1 MIVPAERVAA
11 AKAVLIAG
19 PTASGKS
26 RLAMALA
33 SIADRP
39 AIIVNADSMQVYD
52 VLRILT
58 ARPSGSE
65 MRKIPHRLFGHVDPA
80 RRYSVGAWLA
90 DVRSILSE
98 AEASG
103 ALPIV
108 VGGTGLYFRALEGGL
123 AEMPAISPEV
133 RVALENLL
141 AEEGRDALRRRLEAA
156 DPSGA
161 AKIRPGDTQRTLR
174 ALEVVE
180 TSGRPLAS
188 WQNAGARRPLVHPAA
203 TLRLVLAPDRA
214 ELHRR
219 IDARFDVMVEE
230 GALDEVRAL
239 RARNLDPALPAM
251 RAIGVWELS
260 AHLDGS
266 LSLDEAVA
274 ASKAASRRY
283 ARRQETWFRNQMPD
297 WERISA

>member
-1 MIVPAERVAA
+1 
-11 AKAVLIAG
+11 
-19 PTASGKS
+19 
-26 RLAMALA
+26 
-33 SIADRP
+33 
-39 AIIVNADSMQVYD
+39 
-52 VLRILT
+52 
-58 ARPSGSE
+58 

-108 VGGTGLYFRALEGGL
+108 VGGTGLYFRAMEGGL
-123 AEMPAISPEV
+123 AEMPDISPAI
-133 RVALENLL
+133 RLALKTLL
-141 AEEGRDALRRRLEAA
+141 AEEGHDALRRRLEAA
-156 DPSGA
+156 DPNGA

-180 TSGRPLAS
+180 TSGRALAA
-188 WQNAGARRPLVHPAA
+188 WHDAGARRPLVDPAA
-203 TLRLVLAPDRA
+203 AVRLVLAPDRA

-219 IDARFDVMVEE
+219 IDARFDMMLEE

-251 RAIGVWELS
+251 RAIGVRELS
-260 AHLDGS
+260 AHLDG
-266 LSLDEAVA
+266 LASLDEAVA

-283 ARRQETWFRNQMPD
+283 AKRQETWFRNQMPD
-297 WERISA
+297 WERLPA

>member
-1 MIVPAERVAA
+1 M
-11 AKAVLIAG
+11 LIAG

-33 SIADRP
+33 STADRP
-39 AIIVNADSMQVYD
+39 AIVVNADSMQVYD

-58 ARPSGSE
+58 ARPSAKE
-65 MRKIPHRLFGHVDPA
+65 MRKVPHCLFGHIDPA
-80 RRYSVGAWLA
+80 RRYSVGAWLT
-90 DVRSILSE
+90 DVRFILAD

-123 AEMPAISPEV
+123 AEMPAISPAV
-133 RVALENLL
+133 RGALERLL
-141 AEEGRDALRRRLEAA
+141 AEEGHDALRRRLEIA
-156 DPSGA
+156 DPRGA

-180 TSGRPLAS
+180 ASGRPIAA
-188 WQNAGARRPLVHPAA
+188 WQDAGARRPLVDPAA

-219 IDARFDVMVEE
+219 IGARFDVMLEE

-239 RARNLDPALPAM
+239 RTRNLDPALPAM
-251 RAIGVWELS
+251 RAIGVRELS
-260 AHLDGS
+260 AHLDG
-266 LSLDEAVA
+266 LASLDEAVA

-283 ARRQETWFRNQMPD
+283 AKRQETWFRNQMPD
-297 WERISA
+297 WERLPA